1 MVWGDIVLELLARK
15 SQGGGVVLNLA
26 RQYLENHEW
35 GRARILLHNYADK
48 CEGEELDQA
57 RRLLHEAC
65 RRLGMTVR
73 DK

>member
-1 MVWGDIVLELLARK
+1 M
-15 SQGGGVVLNLA
+15 LNLA